1 MKCTRKGICVAVVHF
16 MHPTL
21 RCLFMTWL
29 ALDIGG
35 VNLKAA
41 DGLGFASSTYF
52 PLWRQ
57 PEQLPTALRQVIA
70 ESPAAEHLAI
80 TMTGE
85 LADCYSTK
93 ASGVADILNAVSQA
107 AGGRPTRVYL
117 NDGRLV
123 IPEVALREPLKT
135 AASNW
140 HALAA
145 FSCRYLPDE
154 VGLLLDIGS
163 TTTDIVPL
171 TRLRPT
177 EQVTLDPDRLARGE
191 LVYTGVER
199 SPICAVVDAFPWRG
213 NRCPV
218 AHELFATTQDAYV
231 TLGELP
237 ENANNRE
244 TADGG
249 PLTKVAARDR
259 LARCICADRQL
270 FDEHDATAAAQA
282 VERAQLAILE
292 KAAHQVFANL
302 PDVPHTV
309 VVSGRGEFLAR
320 KLIEHIPLEAK
331 VVSLSE
337 VLGQPVSQ
345 AAAAHALA
353 VLARE
358 GNLS

>member
-1 MKCTRKGICVAVVHF
+1 
-16 MHPTL
+16 
-21 RCLFMTWL
+21 MTWL

-35 VNLKAA
+35 ANLKAA
-41 DGLGFASSTYF
+41 NGLGFASSTYF

-80 TMTGE
+80 TITGE
-85 LADCYSTK
+85 LADCYATK

-107 AGGRPTRVYL
+107 AGGRPIRVYL

-145 FSCRYLPDE
+145 FSCRYVPGE
-154 VGLLLDIGS
+154 VGLLIDIGS

-177 EQVTLDPDRLARGE
+177 QHAVVDPERLVCGE

-199 SPICAVVDAFPWRG
+199 SPICAVVDAFEWRG

-218 AHELFATTQDAYV
+218 SHELFATTQDAYV
-231 TLGELP
+231 MLGELP
-237 ENANNRE
+237 EDANNKE
-244 TADGG
+244 TADGR

-259 LARCICADRQL
+259 LARCICADRQM
-270 FDEHDATAAAQA
+270 FDEHDAMVAAEA
-282 VERAQLAILE
+282 VEQAQLVLLE
-292 KAAHQVFANL
+292 KAAHQVFTNL

-320 KLIEHIPLEAK
+320 KLIEHIPLEAQ
-331 VVSLSE
+331 VVLLRE
-337 VLGQPVSQ
+337 VLGRSVSQ

-358 GNLS
+358 GKQP